1 MRDLGRGRREGGRA
15 PKPGTERHNSS
26 QAKGDW
32 MKELENEGPG
42 AEGSPQKRGRGTHS
56 EPGKWKGGVSATRDA
71 GENARAIR
79 SALSKKKKKKSRRGK
94 DRRGWSFLQLKVKV
108 LRRGDSWSGG
118 RQGRRSSPAPALGSS
133 LGLSPFFLHF
143 VQ

>member
-1 MRDLGRGRREGGRA
+1 
-15 PKPGTERHNSS
+15 
-26 QAKGDW
+26 

-79 SALSKKKKKKSRRGK
+79 SALSKKKKIQEGKGQAGMEFPPVKSE
-94 DRRGWSFLQLKVKV
+94 SA
-108 LRRGDSWSGG
+108 
-118 RQGRRSSPAPALGSS
+118 SPG
-133 LGLSPFFLHF
+133 
-143 VQ
+143 